1 MFLLQ
6 NLVFVINFKKS
17 ELKPVKEMEFSGLMI
32 NSVNMTSAIPQEK
45 VLDIQNKH
53 MQLTAS
59 KSIIMELTKLLLGK
73 LSFTAQAVLPGR
85 IQYRYLLQQQIQAVR
100 ETNSYQSKTKLS
112 QQSLAELKW
121 RKENFLLPN
130 SKQLKIKMPRLIIQ
144 TDAFKIDWGGPSR
157 GELGH
162 IRKGQNISMSL
173 YWNLSQRNL
182 QY

>member
-1 MFLLQ
+1 MLVMAQTLKEISQAKETLIFLLQ

-17 ELKPVKEMEFSGLMI
+17 ELTPVKEIEFLGLMI

-73 LSFTAQAVLPGR
+73 LSLTAQAVLPGR
-85 IQYRYLLQQQIQAVR
+85 IQHRYLQQQQIQAVR

-130 SKQLKIKMPRLIIQ
+130 SKPLKI
-144 TDAFKIDWGGPSR
+144 
-157 GELGH
+157 
-162 IRKGQNISMSL
+162 
-173 YWNLSQRNL
+173 
-182 QY
+182 